1 MFPGISEP
9 SRLTETKDR
18 ALNVTPEILTQ
29 QAKDP
34 RIFCHN
40 FQELVHKLSRAGPKS
55 STA

>member
-34 RIFCHN
+34 EFS
-40 FQELVHKLSRAGPKS
+40 LSQLPRAG
-55 STA
+55 A

>member
-29 QAKDP
+29 QFKDP
-34 RIFCHN
+34 RIFS
-40 FQELVHKLSRAGPKS
+40 FTTSKS
-55 STA
+55 WCIS